1 MLKRKVMLGATAGLL
16 GAFSIA
22 GAAFAQEGSVDGSN
36 PRDSIK
42 DRVAEILGIDREDLD
57 TAMRTAREEHREAQ
71 QDERLAALVEA
82 GTITQE
88 QADELDSWEDA
99 KPEVMSELEHFGK
112 GLHPAMM
119 PPASDL
125 SVEARVAALVEKELI
140 TQEEADAIVAWVTDR
155 PEWLDELKG
164 ELRAEREGRGHSHPH
179 RHGRGSGH
187 HGFRGFGQYEQDPS
201 GEGAGTNFV
210 LPNGD
215 EINI

>member
-1 MLKRKVMLGATAGLL
+1 MLKRKVMLAATAGLI
-16 GAFSIA
+16 GALAVA
-22 GAAFAQEGSVDGSN
+22 GAAFAQEGTVDGSN

-42 DRVAEILGIDREDLD
+42 DRVAEILGVDREDLD
-57 TAMRTAREEHREAQ
+57 TAMQTAREEYREAR
-71 QDERLAALVEA
+71 QDERLSTLIEA

-88 QADELDSWEDA
+88 QADELDAWEDE
-99 KPEVMSELEHFGK
+99 KPEVMSELKHFGK
-112 GLHPAMM
+112 GRHPGMM
-119 PPASDL
+119 PPANIE
-125 SVEARVAALVEKELI
+125 SVEARVAALVERELI
-140 TQEEADAIVAWVTDR
+140 TQEEADEIVAWVTDR

-187 HGFRGFGQYEQDPS
+187 HGFMGFGQYEQAPS
-201 GEGAGTNFV
+201 GEGSGTNFV